1 MSAIKSLG
9 YIQFTTHT
17 VQVSH
22 DLDSEQYVCFKTNQ
36 SRCDPET
43 FSALDEAVDYIL
55 EPLPSLVYT
64 VELGE
69 SPDEDSTN

>member
-1 MSAIKSLG
+1 MPAIKSLG

-22 DLDSEQYVCFKTNQ
+22 DLDLDHYVCFKSND
-36 SRCDPET
+36 SRCDIDT
-43 FSALDEAVDYIL
+43 FNSLEEAVDYIL

-69 SPDEDSTN
+69 SPEEDSTN

>member
-1 MSAIKSLG
+1 MPAIKSLG

-22 DLDSEQYVCFKTNQ
+22 DLDLNHYVCFKSNDT
-36 SRCDPET
+36 RCDIDT
-43 FSALDEAVDYIL
+43 FNSLEAAVDYIL

-64 VELGE
+64 VALGE